1 VQALRSDGVRLTF
14 SPQRATDS
22 TLAGS
27 SDVLGDCRVDLTKV
41 DSILIGHAIDENVAH
56 LSYSKWKLTN
66 AIEPRFVQDSCD
78 ENASDRPAGTD
89 GALVGQPAPDFELK
103 TLDGG
108 KFKLSEHKGHLVVL
122 DFFATW
128 CGPCVAAMPQVDQA
142 VHSFQADHV
151 ELLAVNMQEDA
162 KTINGLLER
171 LNLKPNV
178 ALDQDGATA
187 EKYSVTAIPQ
197 TVIIDADGKVAR
209 CSSAAAPTSATN
221 CTTLCRKSCIRQT
234 NRYMQKPNLRPPLL
248 DHDGSLSSSRALFWG
263 YGSENNFGVAKNAGG
278 KLCHDLKIKLIN
290 ILLIKCER
298 LSQQNIVPFHF
309 HISQAAG
316 GHRFVARH

>member
-14 SPQRATDS
+14 SPHRATDS
-22 TLAGS
+22 ALAGI
-27 SDVLGDCRVDLTKV
+27 SDVLGACRVDLAKV
-41 DSILIGHAIDENVAH
+41 DRILIGHAIDENAAR
-56 LSYSKWKLTN
+56 LTYSKWKLTS
-66 AIEPRFVQDSCD
+66 AIEPRFAQDSGD
-78 ENASDRPAGTD
+78 ENAADHPAGTD

-103 TLDGG
+103 TIDGG

-142 VHSFQADHV
+142 VHGFDADHV

-197 TVIIDADGKVAR
+197 TVIINADGKVAR
-209 CSSAAAPTSATN
+209 LFIGGGPNFADQLHDALQEILHPADKSEPAKTDPPPAASSP
-221 CTTLCRKSCIRQT
+221 
-234 NRYMQKPNLRPPLL
+234 
-248 DHDGSLSSSRALFWG
+248 
-263 YGSENNFGVAKNAGG
+263 
-278 KLCHDLKIKLIN
+278 
-290 ILLIKCER
+290 
-298 LSQQNIVPFHF
+298 
-309 HISQAAG
+309 
-316 GHRFVARH
+316 